1 MDQKLVIFLILSLA
15 IIIGYDYVLKG
26 LGIVTPPAQ
35 TEAPPS
41 QTPSSQ
47 EPASTEQRE
56 TAPPVKKEPAPLSP
70 AAELPARAPAAS
82 TPSQAVA
89 DEQLVE
95 ISNDRFHAVLTN
107 RGAVLRDW
115 ELTAY
120 SIEEKGERRPVQ
132 MVYRGGQFKP
142 PLAIELPDD
151 ALAGRLNEAL
161 YNVERD
167 FTTLDANHPVGHV
180 TFTHTDRETGVRVT
194 KALTFRFATYAVDI
208 VLQVEGL
215 KGPLDVTLGT
225 NFGIIEWGEGFI
237 GLIGPAS
244 MVDGK
249 IEKDAPDGEAVRTG
263 AARWVALQD
272 KYFLSVL
279 IPEAASGAV
288 FKKQADKVF
297 SASVRY
303 ASPSAPINMS
313 LYAGPKEFDT
323 LKSFEIG
330 LEDTIDFGW
339 FIYGSWGIV
348 KAVAKP
354 LFYVLR
360 FLYEYTHNYGVA
372 IVLLTVMIK
381 LLFVPL
387 QYKSYKSM
395 KDMQLI
401 QPKVLELQQKY
412 KDDREKLNRELMRL
426 YREHKVNPV
435 GGCLPMLLQMPV
447 FVALFNILYMTI
459 DLRQAPFMLW
469 VTDLSAP
476 DPYYVLPILM
486 GISMVV
492 QQKIMPTTMD
502 PTQAKI
508 MLFLPAF
515 MTLLFLSFP
524 SGLVLYWL
532 TNNGVTITQQFVTDR
547 YVFKKPKAAM
557 TAPGSGSPDGGVDG
571 QPSAKKKKTRVEQ
584 ESPT

>member
-1 MDQKLVIFLILSLA
+1 MDQRFILFLILSLT
-15 IIIGYDYVLKG
+15 IIIGYDYVLRG
-26 LGIVTPPAQ
+26 LGIVNPPAQ
-35 TEAPPS
+35 TEAPSSEQP
-41 QTPSSQ
+41 TP
-47 EPASTEQRE
+47 PDRRE
-56 TAPPVKKEPAPLSP
+56 AGPTVKKEPSP
-70 AAELPARAPAAS
+70 PPSTATESPVRPPAAS
-82 TPSQAVA
+82 TQSKARV

-95 ISNDRFHAVLTN
+95 ITNDRFHAVLTN

-115 ELTAY
+115 ELTRY

-132 MVYRGGQFKP
+132 MVYREGQFKN
-142 PLAIELPDD
+142 PLALELPDT

-161 YNVERD
+161 YDVQRD
-167 FTTLDANHPVGHV
+167 VTTLDAEHPVGHV
-180 TFTHTDRETGVRVT
+180 TFTHTDRESGVRVT
-194 KALTFRFATYAVDI
+194 KELTFRFATYAIDV
-208 VLQVEGL
+208 VLHVEGL
-215 KGPLDVTLGT
+215 KGPLDVALGT

-237 GLIGPAS
+237 GLIGPAL

-249 IEKDAPDGEAVRTG
+249 IEKDAPDGEVVRTG
-263 AARWVALQD
+263 SVGWLALQD

-279 IPEAASGAV
+279 VPEASSGAV
-288 FKKQADKVF
+288 LKKQADKVF

-303 ASPSAPINMS
+303 ASTSSPIKME

-323 LKSFEIG
+323 LKSFNIG

-372 IVLLTVMIK
+372 IILLTVMIK

-401 QPKVLELQQKY
+401 QPKVVELQQKY

-459 DLRQAPFMLW
+459 DLRQAPFVLW

-486 GISMVV
+486 GVSMVI

-515 MTLLFLSFP
+515 MTLLFLNFP
-524 SGLVLYWL
+524 CGLVLYWL
-532 TNNGVTITQQFVTDR
+532 TNNVVTITQQFVTDR
-547 YVFKKPKAAM
+547 YVFKKRAPAAA
-557 TAPGSGSPDGGVDG
+557 APGSDSPDEDG
-571 QPSAKKKKTRVEQ
+571 DRQPSKKKKPRVEQ

>member
-1 MDQKLVIFLILSLA
+1 MDQKVVIFLILSLA
-15 IIIGYDYVLKG
+15 IIIGYDYVLRE
-26 LGIVTPPAQ
+26 LGIVTQPAQ

-41 QTPSSQ
+41 P
-47 EPASTEQRE
+47 E
-56 TAPPVKKEPAPLSP
+56 TGSPPDRDAAPTVKKEPAPPSP
-70 AAELPARAPAAS
+70 VAESPVRTPSTS
-82 TPSQAVA
+82 TPPEDAS
-89 DEQLVE
+89 DEHAIDIVT
-95 ISNDRFHAVLTN
+95 DRFRAVFTN

-115 ELTAY
+115 ELKPY

-132 MVYRGGQFKP
+132 MVYHGGKFKN
-142 PLAIELPDD
+142 PLALDLPD
-151 ALAGRLNEAL
+151 ASLASRLNEAL
-161 YNVERD
+161 YEVERD
-167 FTTLDANHPVGHV
+167 FSVLDAAHPVGHL
-180 TFTHTDRETGVRVT
+180 TFTHTDREAGVRVT
-194 KALTFRFATYAVDI
+194 KELTFRFATYAVDI
-208 VLQVEGL
+208 VLRVDGL
-215 KGPLDVTLGT
+215 KGPLDIALGT

-244 MVDGK
+244 MTDGK
-249 IEKDAPDGEAVRTG
+249 IEKDAPDGEVVRTG
-263 AARWVALQD
+263 SVGWLALQD

-279 IPEAASGAV
+279 IPEAASSAV
-288 FKKQADKVF
+288 IKKEADKVF
-297 SASVRY
+297 SAAVRY
-303 ASPSAPINMS
+303 ASPSSPIKMS

-323 LKSFEIG
+323 LKSFNIG

-360 FLYEYTHNYGVA
+360 FLYEFTHNYGVA
-372 IVLLTVMIK
+372 IILLTVMIK

-401 QPKVLELQQKY
+401 QPKVLELQQKH
-412 KDDREKLNRELMRL
+412 KEDREKLNRELMKL
-426 YREHKVNPV
+426 YRDHKVNPV

-459 DLRQAPFMLW
+459 DLRQAPFILW
-469 VTDLSAP
+469 ISDLSAP

-486 GISMVV
+486 GISMVA

-508 MLFLPAF
+508 MLLLPAF

-532 TNNGVTITQQFVTDR
+532 TNNAVTITQQFVTDR
-547 YVFKKPKAAM
+547 YVFKKPVPAL
-557 TAPGSGSPDGGVDG
+557 TAPGTDPPDGGGDG
-571 QPSAKKKKTRVEQ
+571 KAPGKKKKARIEQ
-584 ESPT
+584 ETPS

>member
-1 MDQKLVIFLILSLA
+1 MDQKFIIFLILSLA
-15 IIIGYDYVLKG
+15 IIIGYDYVLRG
-26 LGIVTPPAQ
+26 LGILPPPAQ
-35 TEAPPS
+35 TEAP
-41 QTPSSQ
+41 SSQ
-47 EPASTEQRE
+47 QPAPPDQSE
-56 TAPPVKKEPAPLSP
+56 TAPTVKKEPAPPSP
-70 AAELPARAPAAS
+70 STESSVRPP
-82 TPSQAVA
+82 TPSTQAKTA
-89 DEQLVE
+89 PDEQLVD
-95 ISNDRFHAVLTN
+95 ITNDRFHAVLTN
-107 RGAVLRDW
+107 KGAVLRDW
-115 ELTAY
+115 ELKPY
-120 SIEEKGERRPVQ
+120 SIEEKGERRPVE
-132 MVYRGGQFKP
+132 MVYRGGQFKN
-142 PLAIELPDD
+142 PLALELPDA

-161 YNVERD
+161 YDIERD
-167 FTTLDANHPVGHV
+167 FTTLDATHPVGHV
-180 TFTHTDRETGVRVT
+180 TFRHTDRDSGVRVT
-194 KALTFRFATYAVDI
+194 KELTFRFATYVVDI
-208 VLQVEGL
+208 VLNVEGL
-215 KGPLDVTLGT
+215 KTPLDIALGT

-244 MVDGK
+244 MIDGK
-249 IEKDAPDGEAVRTG
+249 IEKDAPDGEVVRTG
-263 AARWVALQD
+263 SVGWLALQD

-279 IPEAASGAV
+279 IPESASGAV
-288 FKKQADKVF
+288 LKKQADKVF

-303 ASPSAPINMS
+303 ASPSSPIKMS

-323 LKSFEIG
+323 LKSFNIG

-401 QPKVLELQQKY
+401 QPKVVELQQKY

-459 DLRQAPFMLW
+459 DLRQAPFVLW

-508 MLFLPAF
+508 MLFLPAV
-515 MTLLFLSFP
+515 MTVLFLSFP

-532 TNNGVTITQQFVTDR
+532 TNNVVTITQQFVTDR
-547 YVFKKPKAAM
+547 YVFKKPAPAAA
-557 TAPGSGSPDGGVDG
+557 APGTESPDGGGDG
-571 QPSAKKKKTRVEQ
+571 QPSGKKKKARVEQ

>member
-1 MDQKLVIFLILSLA
+1 MDQRFIIFLILSLT
-15 IIIGYDYVLKG
+15 IIIGYDYVLRG
-26 LGIVTPPAQ
+26 LGIVNPPAQ
-35 TEAPPS
+35 TE
-41 QTPSSQ
+41 TPSS
-47 EPASTEQRE
+47 EPPAPIDQRE
-56 TAPPVKKEPAPLSP
+56 AAPTVKKEPAPPSP
-70 AAELPARAPAAS
+70 ATDSPVRPPVVSTEGKTAVNEELI
-82 TPSQAVA
+82 
-89 DEQLVE
+89 E
-95 ISNDRFHAVLTN
+95 ITNDRFHAVLTN

-115 ELTAY
+115 ELMPY

-132 MVYRGGQFKP
+132 MVYRGGQFKN
-142 PLAIELPDD
+142 PLALEMPDA
-151 ALAGRLNEAL
+151 ALTGRLNGAL
-161 YNVERD
+161 YDVERD
-167 FTTLDANHPVGHV
+167 FSTLDANHPVGHV
-180 TFTHTDRETGVRVT
+180 TFTHTDRETGVRVR
-194 KALTFRFATYAVDI
+194 KELTFRFATYAVDI
-208 VLQVEGL
+208 VLHVEGL
-215 KGPLDVTLGT
+215 KGPLDVALGT

-249 IEKDAPDGEAVRTG
+249 IEKDAPDGEVVRTG
-263 AARWVALQD
+263 SVGWLALQD

-288 FKKQADKVF
+288 LKKQADKVF

-303 ASPSAPINMS
+303 ASPSSPIKME

-323 LKSFEIG
+323 LKSFNIG

-401 QPKVLELQQKY
+401 QPKVADLQQKY

-459 DLRQAPFMLW
+459 DLRQAPFLLW

-515 MTLLFLSFP
+515 MTILFLNFP

-532 TNNGVTITQQFVTDR
+532 TNNVVTITQQFVTDR
-547 YVFKKPKAAM
+547 YVFKKRGVAAA
-557 TAPGSGSPDGGVDG
+557 TAPGSGSPDGGGDG
-571 QPSAKKKKTRVEQ
+571 QPSPKKKKPRVEQ